1 MNRRT
6 RLPVLT
12 ILAASL
18 IAGAAHAAT
27 PGNDPA
33 ALAKVRDTA
42 LQSDYAYQR
51 LEDLTDLV
59 GPRLSGSPGAAAA
72 VKQVADELRK
82 LGAKVTLQPVKVPH
96 WVRGAEAGSLVDYK
110 GRPEG
115 VTQKIVLAALGG
127 SGATPAAGITAKV
140 VVVGSF
146 EELKA
151 KAAEVKGNIVLFDV
165 PFDQR
170 MADRGLA
177 GTAYG
182 QAVAFRG
189 AGPRMAAEMG
199 ASAALVRAVG
209 GAAYRIVHTG
219 ATNLQDGAR
228 IPAAAVT
235 IEDSMLIARLAKR
248 GPVTMHL
255 TLTPQILPDADSF
268 NVIADWQGTDKADEI
283 VLVSGHLDSW
293 DLATGAN
300 DDASGVVSAMEVIN
314 TLRKL
319 DYRPRRTIR
328 VVAWMNEE
336 NGGRGGV
343 GYDAAY
349 KSTAEKHFAAYEDD
363 NGSGRPF
370 GLRAG
375 LSQASM
381 KLLAPLQAALYPMGA
396 GALRREDVVGSGDLH
411 ALEKSGV
418 PSFEPWI
425 DSSDY
430 FNYHHT
436 PADTFD
442 KVDPDNLRRHAAV
455 MATTAWFL
463 ANMDQPIGRS
473 NIYASAAPAANAV
486 AAGAN
491 AAANAG
497 AGAAVSP
504 SAPAKAK

>member
-1 MNRRT
+1 MNRRIC
-6 RLPVLT
+6 LPALT
-12 ILAASL
+12 LIAASL
-18 IAGAAHAAT
+18 LGSSVNAAT

-42 LQSDYAYQR
+42 MQSDYAYQR

-59 GPRLSGSPGAAAA
+59 GPRLSGSAGAAAA
-72 VKQVADELRK
+72 VTQVAGELRK

-96 WVRGAEAGSLVDYK
+96 WVRGAETGEVVDYQ
-110 GRPEG
+110 GRPAG
-115 VTQKIVLAALGG
+115 VTQKVVLTALGG
-127 SGATPAAGITAKV
+127 SGATPAAGITAEVIV
-140 VVVGSF
+140 VRTF
-146 EELKA
+146 DELKA
-151 KAAEVKGNIVLFDV
+151 RAAEVKGRIVLFDV
-165 PFDQR
+165 PFDQD

-199 ASAALVRAVG
+199 AQAALVRAVG

-219 ATNLQDGAR
+219 ATNLPEGKR
-228 IPAAAVT
+228 IPAAAIT
-235 IEDSMLIARLAKR
+235 IEDSMLITRLSKR
-248 GPVTMHL
+248 GPVRLHL
-255 TLTPQILPDADSF
+255 TLTPQILPDADSY
-268 NVIADWQGTDKADEI
+268 NVIADWPGTDKADEI

-300 DDASGVVSAMEVIN
+300 DDASGVVSAMGVID

-336 NGGRGGV
+336 NGGRGGR
-343 GYDAAY
+343 GYNDAY
-349 KSTAEKHFAAYEDD
+349 KSAAEQHFAAYEDD
-363 NGSGRPF
+363 SGSGRPF

-375 LSQASM
+375 VGLQSA
-381 KLLAPLQAALYPMGA
+381 KLMAPLQAALYPIGA
-396 GALRREDVVGSGDLH
+396 GAFRREDVIASGDLH
-411 ALEKSGV
+411 ELETSGV

-425 DSSDY
+425 DSASY

-442 KVDPDNLRRHAAV
+442 KVDPDNLRRHTAV

-463 ANMDQPIGRS
+463 ANMDQQIGRS
-473 NIYASAAPAANAV
+473 NVAVPVTAAPAA
-486 AAGAN
+486 
-491 AAANAG
+491 
-497 AGAAVSP
+497 
-504 SAPAKAK
+504 SAK